1 MKKLNEW
8 LDRIP
13 RSVRAIFYT
22 LLALALAI
30 SYYIALGCPALGMR
44 HEFRRAEKAHMVGLS
59 KIIDTL
65 SNDDYYGYDKLLVG
79 ETAHGVCFFGRYEVV
94 VGMKNGRNQTKNQY
108 HFAYCEKTDDITLC
122 APPNVWGTTWDA
134 FEFKRSLPVYV
145 FTEHSQAVRAEVE
158 VTVVGSTGKNGV
170 GKFTVPFQ
178 AEAERAKEGFFR
190 FTFEADQKSSLKA
203 LYYLSIIGSGDRSD
217 MHTNDRLEAIT
228 AVVRLYDADGTMIL
242 EKSVTIFEN
251 LDVH

>member
-1 MKKLNEW
+1 MKKLKAMLE
-8 LDRIP
+8 RIP
-13 RSVRAIFYT
+13 RPVRAIFYT
-22 LLALALAI
+22 LLALTLAI

-44 HEFRRAEKAHMVGLS
+44 HEFRRAEKAHMVGPS
-59 KIIDTL
+59 KIVDTL
-65 SNDDYYGYDKLLVG
+65 SNDDYYEYDKLLVG
-79 ETAHGVCFFGRYEVV
+79 ETDHGICFFGRYYNSRPYDNPLAE
-94 VGMKNGRNQTKNQY
+94 NLY
-108 HFAYCEKTDDITLC
+108 HFSYVRKTGDVTLC
-122 APPNVWGTTWDA
+122 APPNAWGTMWGS
-134 FEFKRSLPVYV
+134 FEFKQELPVYV